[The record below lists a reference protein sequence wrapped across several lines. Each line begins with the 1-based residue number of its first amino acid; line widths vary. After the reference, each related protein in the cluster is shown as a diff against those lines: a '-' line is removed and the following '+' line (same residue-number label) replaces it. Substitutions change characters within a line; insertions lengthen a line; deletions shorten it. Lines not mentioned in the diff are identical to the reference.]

1 MKLCYNLPLGTPKFL
16 DEVLRGDQVFSSMA
30 ECIGL
35 GSGVGVCEMFSGIV
49 KTTGAVT
56 WVRQYGKER
65 RVGIR
70 PPAQWKLKPGES
82 ISVEGVCSTVQKV
95 NGGSFEVTYMPE
107 TLRKTTLS
115 GLQSK
120 SRVNLE
126 RSLTLNSLIGGH
138 LVQGHV
144 DVVGRIVS
152 IRPEETSKIYTFEIP
167 RRLTRYLVE
176 KGSVAID
183 GISLTVVDL
192 GGLHFSVSLL
202 DYTLRHT
209 TLGAKGVGDSVN
221 IEVDVLSKYVAK
233 LLGK

>member
-1 MKLCYNLPLGTPKFL
+1 
-16 DEVLRGDQVFSSMA
+16 
-30 ECIGL
+30 
-35 GSGVGVCEMFSGIV
+35 MFSGIV
-49 KTTGAVT
+49 ETTGAVT
-56 WVRQYGKER
+56 SVRQAGKEC

-70 PPAQWKLKPGES
+70 PPARWKLKLGES

-95 NGGSFEVTYMPE
+95 NGGSFEVHYMPE

-152 IRPEETSKIYTFEIP
+152 IRPEGTSKIYTFEIP

-192 GGLHFSVSLL
+192 RGSRFSVSLL
-202 DYTLRHT
+202 DYTLRRT
-209 TLGAKGVGDSVN
+209 TLGAKGVGDAVN